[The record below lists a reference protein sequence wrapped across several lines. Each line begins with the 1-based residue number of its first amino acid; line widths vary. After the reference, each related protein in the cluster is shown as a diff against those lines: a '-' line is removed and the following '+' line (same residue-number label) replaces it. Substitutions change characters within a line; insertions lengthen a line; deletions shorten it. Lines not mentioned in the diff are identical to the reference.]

1 MSVFTKLPKRMRTLR
16 LRYNNWRRG
25 RQTLPP
31 YVRLSLSGEVVQFPH
46 PSPFERIPF
55 VDRLHLPIPD
65 SPWSVSE
72 LRRVFERLSL
82 DPRIKGLVLEMGPS
96 ADPSIFQSLYKLILD
111 FRATGKRVVAYAES
125 FGPFQYYLACA
136 CDEIIMPPSAEW
148 MVLGF
153 QNEYVFLK
161 DALDEIGVGFDVVRV
176 SPFKSAG
183 DQFVRNDFSEDARAQ
198 AEWLLDARYAE
209 LLRGI
214 AEGRG
219 MSVARAGELIDQAP
233 FNACEAVTQGLI
245 DAALYE
251 DELERYLVPT
261 SAEDSLAIHNH
272 NNSWRERLLQR
283 FMARLPS
290 QVQSQLKEY
299 LDEDEHAGVG
309 LYDEVKDALLIPD
322 FDYEEKLIGVIK
334 IEGTIMPGNSFNSP
348 LPIPMLGERMAG
360 SGTIAQ
366 IIRRA
371 EKDDNLAAIILY
383 VDSPGGSALASDL
396 IAREVRRLKAKK
408 PIVAYMDGV
417 AASGGYYVAALANCI
432 VAQPLTITG
441 SIGVV
446 SLKPNTQ
453 GTFDKLKLHRVLL
466 QRGERAGLLSD
477 ATPLSDDQRQA
488 LERTIAHTY
497 GEFKNIVAE
506 GRKLPVDT
514 LEPLCGGRVWTGEMA
529 KERQLVDMLGDMTVA
544 LDKARE
550 LAHMTSEKRVRVV
563 ILTPPRKFI
572 LPLAFVSNP
581 AGALLEGWHRLRE
594 LLVSQRTWA
603 VAEWL
608 PTNRRTR

>member
-1 MSVFTKLPKRMRTLR
+1 MSVFTKFSKRMRTLR
-16 LRYNNWRRG
+16 MRYKNWRRG
-25 RQTLPP
+25 RHTLAP
-31 YVRLSLSGEVVQFPH
+31 YVLLALSGEVVQFPH
-46 PSPFERIPF
+46 PSPFARIPF
-55 VDRLHLPIPD
+55 ADRLHLPISD

-72 LRRVFERLSL
+72 LRRVFETLSS
-82 DPRIKGLVLEMGPS
+82 DARIKGVVLEMGPS
-96 ADPSIFQSLYKLILD
+96 ADPSIFQSLYKLIRD
-111 FRATGKRVVAYAES
+111 FRATGKRIIAYAES
-125 FGPFQYYLACA
+125 FGPFQYYLASA

-153 QNEYVFLK
+153 QSEYVFLK

-198 AEWLLDARYAE
+198 AEWLLDARYDE

-214 AEGRG
+214 AEGRRL
-219 MSVARAGELIDQAP
+219 SVDRVRELIDSAP
-233 FNACEAVTQGLI
+233 FNAREAVTHGLI

-251 DELERYLVPT
+251 DELALHLVPEST
-261 SAEDSLAIHNH
+261 DKTLEVKD
-272 NNSWRERLLQR
+272 NNWRERLFQQL
-283 FMARLPS
+283 MTRLPP

-299 LDEDEHAGVG
+299 LNEDDDAVIG
-309 LYDEVKDALLIPD
+309 LYGEVEDSLLIPQ
-322 FDYEEKLIGVIK
+322 FEYEDKRIGVIK
-334 IEGTIMPGNSFNSP
+334 IEGTIVPGNSFNSP
-348 LPIPMLGERMAG
+348 LPIPLFGERVAG
-360 SGTIAQ
+360 SGTIGQ

-371 EKDDNLAAIILY
+371 EKDDNLAAVILY

-408 PIVAYMDGV
+408 PVVAYMDGV

-441 SIGVV
+441 SIGVI

-466 QRGERAGLLSD
+466 KRGERAGLMSD

-497 GEFKNIVAE
+497 MEFKDIVAE
-506 GRKLPVDT
+506 GRGLAVDT

-529 KERQLVDMLGDMTVA
+529 KEHQLVDVLGDMTVA
-544 LDKARE
+544 IDKARE
-550 LAHMTSEKRVRVV
+550 LANLKSGKRVRAV

-572 LPLAFVSNP
+572 LPLAFVANP
-581 AGALLEGWHRLRE
+581 AGALLEGWNRLRE
-594 LLVSQRTWA
+594 VFLTQRTWTL
-603 VAEWL
+603 VEWL
-608 PTNRRTR
+608 PIHRRTR